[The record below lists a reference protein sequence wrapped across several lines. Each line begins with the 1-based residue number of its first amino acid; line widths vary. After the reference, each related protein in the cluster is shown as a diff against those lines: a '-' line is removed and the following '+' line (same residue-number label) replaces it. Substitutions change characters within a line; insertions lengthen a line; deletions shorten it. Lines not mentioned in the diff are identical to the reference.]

1 MVGGPTF
8 RCTVAAD
15 DEPGVDGCR
24 IPSPPKRRTRR
35 RPQQA
40 RRFGAGDGR
49 RGGSLEPTS
58 HSRSPAQSRLR
69 LTQQQLRPEGVGAAA
84 ARYQWSY
91 RRYNKTGSV
100 LRCRERWPIGS
111 FLSQIMLPSSL
122 MVSTTARLIVP
133 DSVRICTRSPGIRS
147 SQSCTSFAGATSGP
161 GDLMCQGSASSIAST
176 EPPFPYPSSKLGPIQ
191 TVLVFVNSRMP

>member
-8 RCTVAAD
+8 RCTVTAD

-24 IPSPPKRRTRR
+24 IPNPPKRRTRR

-58 HSRSPAQSRLR
+58 HSRSPAQSRSH
-69 LTQQQLRPEGVGAAA
+69 LTQQ
-84 ARYQWSY
+84 QWSY

-176 EPPFPYPSSKLGPIQ
+176 EPPFPYPSSKLVPIQ
-191 TVLVFVNSRMP
+191 IVLMFVNSRMP